1 MDDIDIVVFQIAR
14 RRVELGDSA
23 WLATQFDAN
32 AMPEAQLHA
41 LFGRVV
47 WCFEGYDADPVELYA
62 IPAVRDFL
70 AAWRRERPHW
80 LFFGSLLNDNLKI
93 MYLSLLRDAAG
104 IGADGAGLCRVSF
117 VPRELGRLLAADLEM
132 ADGICERIGQNA
144 AARLKRANDV
154 IDYFGLKRGGRR

>member
-1 MDDIDIVVFQIAR
+1 MGEFDMMVFQIAR
-14 RRVELGDSA
+14 ERVELGDSE
-23 WLATQFDAN
+23 WLANQFNADA
-32 AMPEAQLHA
+32 MCEAQLRA
-41 LFGRVV
+41 WFGRVT
-47 WCFEGYDADPVELYA
+47 WCIAGYDSDPAELYA
-62 IPAVRDFL
+62 IPEVRRFL
-70 AAWRRERPHW
+70 AEWHRRRPHW
-80 LFFGSLLNDNLKI
+80 LFFGSLESDNLKVL
-93 MYLSLLRDAAG
+93 YLSLLRDAAG